1 MMSKLNETSSVKALV
16 TWVAMSALSLTTTV
30 NNSGMTYAPQT
41 ILIDSYNNINDIS
54 TASLMPKKIEIK
66 EENSYEQATKL
77 FGVKMRDFTKD
88 ESERY
93 QKSLEKIYK
102 PTGVNILDLC

>member
-1 MMSKLNETSSVKALV
+1 
-16 TWVAMSALSLTTTV
+16 
-30 NNSGMTYAPQT
+30 
-41 ILIDSYNNINDIS
+41 
-54 TASLMPKKIEIK
+54 MPKKFEIK